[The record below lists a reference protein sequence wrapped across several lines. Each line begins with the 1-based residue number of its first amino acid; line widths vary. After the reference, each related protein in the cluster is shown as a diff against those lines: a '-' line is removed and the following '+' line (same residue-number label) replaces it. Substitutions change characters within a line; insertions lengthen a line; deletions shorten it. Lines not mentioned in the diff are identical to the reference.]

1 MLVLTKLTDG
11 IALLSLPRLL
21 TRRMVM
27 SDASSAPRSR
37 FFSAG
42 GRGESRNSGRGDTS
56 VSGRGTG
63 SEDGDRSPANDGYA
77 TASSWSSS
85 SGAGTYSRRPTA
97 DGRGSG
103 RFNSGGDYGGGGGGR
118 SSSFGGRGG
127 RGGGV
132 GSRGGSSSGGG
143 RFSSGNSVASP
154 NRYQYS
160 RDGGS
165 SSGGG
170 GYSENSYN
178 SYNGWVDDR
187 DPNREPPCGR
197 YDGDHLYGIS
207 PIRLAMASGR
217 RNITELL
224 VQEGM
229 DLDNKKDAKAASDI
243 LKIAKDKGITIREF
257 PKHDLN
263 MLTENRPHQ
272 GNNTLSNTPS
282 NTPTK
287 YPNPLSIPSLGP
299 VNRICTESC
308 PAAISKNRFFT
319 SC

>member
-1 MLVLTKLTDG
+1 MLLVTKLTDG

-27 SDASSAPRSR
+27 SDSSSAPRLR
-37 FFSAG
+37 FFSSA
-42 GRGESRNSGRGDTS
+42 GRGESRSGGRSDAGGISGRSSGS
-56 VSGRGTG
+56 VN
-63 SEDGDRSPANDGYA
+63 GDRSSSNDGYA
-77 TASSWSSS
+77 SASSWSSS
-85 SGAGTYSRRPTA
+85 SGTGTYTRRSAA
-97 DGRGSG
+97 DGRGGS
-103 RFNSGGDYGGGGGGR
+103 SSGGGR

-127 RGGGV
+127 RGSGSGG
-132 GSRGGSSSGGG
+132 GGGG
-143 RFSSGNSVASP
+143 RFSTGSSVASP

-165 SSGGG
+165 SSSSGG

-207 PIRLAMASGR
+207 PIRLAMVSGR

-229 DLDNKKDAKAASDI
+229 DMDNKKDAKAASDI
-243 LKIAKDKGITIREF
+243 LKIAKDKGIAIREF

-272 GNNTLSNTPS
+272 GNNMLCNIQLKTH
-282 NTPTK
+282 
-287 YPNPLSIPSLGP
+287 
-299 VNRICTESC
+299 R
-308 PAAISKNRFFT
+308 
-319 SC
+319 

>member
-1 MLVLTKLTDG
+1 MLVLTKLSDG

-27 SDASSAPRSR
+27 SDSSSAPRSR

-42 GRGESRNSGRGDTS
+42 GRGESRSGGRGDTVRGS
-56 VSGRGTG
+56 SGGDD
-63 SEDGDRSPANDGYA
+63 SDRSPSNDGYTA
-77 TASSWSSS
+77 ASSWSSS

-97 DGRGSG
+97 DGRGGGG
-103 RFNSGGDYGGGGGGR
+103 RFSSGDYNGGSSGGGR

-127 RGGGV
+127 RGGGA
-132 GSRGGSSSGGG
+132 GSRGPGGGTGG
-143 RFSSGNSVASP
+143 RFSGGNAVASP

-165 SSGGG
+165 SGSS

-229 DLDNKKDAKAASDI
+229 DLDNKKDARAASDI

-272 GNNTLSNTPS
+272 GNANSNTLTDRTPNTH
-282 NTPTK
+282 
-287 YPNPLSIPSLGP
+287 
-299 VNRICTESC
+299 
-308 PAAISKNRFFT
+308 
-319 SC
+319 